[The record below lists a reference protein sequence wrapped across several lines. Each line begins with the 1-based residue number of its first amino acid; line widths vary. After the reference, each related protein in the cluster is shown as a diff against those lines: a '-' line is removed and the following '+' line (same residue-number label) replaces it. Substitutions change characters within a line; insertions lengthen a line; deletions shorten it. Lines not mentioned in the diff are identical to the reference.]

1 MNIFL
6 CQEEI
11 TLNKEEYIPLSGE
24 ITLNK
29 EEYIPLSGG
38 NSIRKYKCF
47 TMWKNGA
54 IKVQFNQKINL
65 NSRGL

>member
-1 MNIFL
+1 MSLYIWSGAVS
-6 CQEEI
+6 
-11 TLNKEEYIPLSGE
+11 KESKYLGE
-24 ITLNK
+24 INLNN

-65 NSRGL
+65 NSRELWWI